1 MRATTAVPSTV
12 LAATVTA
19 TMAEAVRKHL
29 ASTSWFAIKREALEC
44 GTQSEIAITAASY
57 LSTTFYRYLIGCSGS
72 IRPALQSFICISPPM
87 FQTD

>member
-44 GTQSEIAITAASY
+44 GTQSESCNYGSVIFVYHVLPVSHWVQWKYQTRAAIVY
-57 LSTTFYRYLIGCSGS
+57 LHK
-72 IRPALQSFICISPPM
+72 PAYVS
-87 FQTD
+87 D